1 MLKTLALAP
10 MLTSFRWLRPAVA
23 VACAALAAFVLVTA
37 LGLGAPGSRA
47 STARVPLA
55 AYVEFA
61 PHVASQLVI
70 TGFESGMRA
79 ASLVPPAGDPP
90 LPMSDFARPVAEYL
104 AYTAAQLGLMAGP
117 LRSLEASL
125 SENDRDQA
133 EQAWEDAYAR
143 YLHLGA
149 VYLEGPVAALDE
161 RIDGSPGGL
170 PGGTT
175 SPRFTGLHR
184 IEYGLWTGARPD
196 SLVGWARQLAAN
208 VAKLRALLPHVS
220 ISPLDYATRA
230 HEILEDAVRD
240 LLSGADVPWSQQGVL
255 GTAAGLAATR
265 EVVATLRPVIDMGVV
280 DTELDHLSAVIAAL
294 AAAHGGTLPSN
305 TELSQQQAETLDAAV
320 GEALEALAP
329 VPGSLET
336 AKTPTTPTIPAR
348 DVEIDR

>member
-1 MLKTLALAP
+1 L
-10 MLTSFRWLRPAVA
+10 
-23 VACAALAAFVLVTA
+23 ACAALAAFVVVTA
-37 LGLGAPGSRA
+37 LGLGASGSRPA
-47 STARVPLA
+47 TSRVPLA

-70 TGFESGMRA
+70 LGYEGGKRG
-79 ASLVPPAGDPP
+79 ASLAPPPGDKP
-90 LPMSDFARPVAEYL
+90 LPISDFDRPVAEYL
-104 AYTAAQLGLMAGP
+104 AYAATQLRLMAGP

-125 SENDRDQA
+125 SKNDRNQA
-133 EQAWEDAYAR
+133 KRAWEAAYAR

-149 VYLEGPVAALDE
+149 VYLEGPIAVLNQ

-170 PGGTT
+170 PGGTA

-184 IEYGLWTGARPD
+184 IEYGLWTGAPPD
-196 SLVGWARQLAAN
+196 SLLGWARQLSAN
-208 VAKLRALLPHVS
+208 VEELRALLPDVS

-255 GTAAGLAATR
+255 GTAAGLAATE
-265 EVVATLRPVIDMGVV
+265 EVVGTLRPLIDMSIV
-280 DTELDHLSAVIAAL
+280 DTELAHLSGVMEGL

-305 TELSQQQAETLDAAV
+305 TELSQKQSEALDAAV
-320 GEALEALAP
+320 GEALEALSQ

-336 AKTPTTPTIPAR
+336 TKLPVTPTIPAR
-348 DVEIDR
+348 DVVIDP

>member
-1 MLKTLALAP
+1 MF
-10 MLTSFRWLRPAVA
+10 TSFRWLRPALA
-23 VACAALAAFVLVTA
+23 LACAALAAFVVVTA
-37 LGLGAPGSRA
+37 LGLGASGSRPA
-47 STARVPLA
+47 TSRVPLA

-70 TGFESGMRA
+70 LGYEGGKRG
-79 ASLVPPAGDPP
+79 ASLAPPPGDKP
-90 LPMSDFARPVAEYL
+90 LPISDFDRPVAEYL
-104 AYTAAQLGLMAGP
+104 AYAATQLRLMAGP

-125 SENDRDQA
+125 SKNDRNQA
-133 EQAWEDAYAR
+133 KRAWEAAYAR

-149 VYLEGPVAALDE
+149 VYLEGPIAVLNQ

-170 PGGTT
+170 PGGTA

-184 IEYGLWTGARPD
+184 IEYGLWTGAPPD
-196 SLVGWARQLAAN
+196 SLLGWARQLSAN
-208 VAKLRALLPHVS
+208 VEELRALLPHVS

-255 GTAAGLAATR
+255 GTAAGLAATE
-265 EVVATLRPVIDMGVV
+265 EVVGTLRPLIDMSIV
-280 DTELDHLSAVIAAL
+280 DTELAHLSGVMEGL

-305 TELSQQQAETLDAAV
+305 TELSQKQSEALDAAV
-320 GEALEALAP
+320 GEALEALSQ

-336 AKTPTTPTIPAR
+336 TKLPVTPTIPAR
-348 DVEIDR
+348 DVVIDP

>member
-1 MLKTLALAP
+1 
-10 MLTSFRWLRPAVA
+10 
-23 VACAALAAFVLVTA
+23 
-37 LGLGAPGSRA
+37 
-47 STARVPLA
+47 VPLA
-55 AYVEFA
+55 AYLELA

-70 TGFESGMRA
+70 TGFEGGKRG

-90 LPMSDFARPVAEYL
+90 LPVSDFDRPVTEYL
-104 AYTAAQLGLMAGP
+104 AYAATQLGLMAGP

-125 SENDRDQA
+125 SDNDRNQS
-133 EQAWEDAYAR
+133 ERAWEAAYAR

-149 VYLEGPVAALDE
+149 VYLEGPVAVLNE
-161 RIDGSPGGL
+161 RIDGAPGGL
-170 PGGTT
+170 PGGVA

-184 IEYGLWTGARPD
+184 IEYELWTGAQPD
-196 SLVGWARQLAAN
+196 SLVGWARQLSAN
-208 VAKLRALLPHVS
+208 VQKLRALLPHVS

-255 GTAAGLAATR
+255 GTAAALVATR
-265 EVVATLRPVIDMGVV
+265 EVVATLRPLINMGVV
-280 DTELDHLSAVIAAL
+280 DTELAHLNAVLDGL

-305 TELSQQQAETLDAAV
+305 TELSQDQSEALDAAI

-336 AKTPTTPTIPAR
+336 AKLPTTPTIPAK
-348 DVEIDR
+348 DVVIDP

>member
-1 MLKTLALAP
+1 MF
-10 MLTSFRWLRPAVA
+10 TSFRWLRPALA
-23 VACAALAAFVLVTA
+23 LACAALAAFVVVTA
-37 LGLGAPGSRA
+37 LGLGASGSRPA
-47 STARVPLA
+47 TSRVPLA

-70 TGFESGMRA
+70 LGYEGGKRG
-79 ASLVPPAGDPP
+79 ASLAPPPGDKP
-90 LPMSDFARPVAEYL
+90 LPISDFDRPVAEYL
-104 AYTAAQLGLMAGP
+104 AYAATQLRLMAGP

-125 SENDRDQA
+125 SKNDRNQA
-133 EQAWEDAYAR
+133 KRAWEAAYAR

-149 VYLEGPVAALDE
+149 VYLEGPIAVLNQ

-170 PGGTT
+170 PGGTA

-184 IEYGLWTGARPD
+184 IEYGLWTGAPPD
-196 SLVGWARQLAAN
+196 SLLGWARQLSAN
-208 VAKLRALLPHVS
+208 VEELRALLPDVS

-255 GTAAGLAATR
+255 GTAAGLAATE
-265 EVVATLRPVIDMGVV
+265 EVVGTLRPLIDMSIV
-280 DTELDHLSAVIAAL
+280 DTELAHLSGVMEGL

-305 TELSQQQAETLDAAV
+305 TELSQKQSEALDAAV
-320 GEALEALAP
+320 GEALEALSQ

-336 AKTPTTPTIPAR
+336 TKLPVTPTIPAR
-348 DVEIDR
+348 DVVIDP

>member
-1 MLKTLALAP
+1 MF
-10 MLTSFRWLRPAVA
+10 TSFRWLRPALA
-23 VACAALAAFVLVTA
+23 LACAALAAFVVVTA
-37 LGLGAPGSRA
+37 LGLGASGSRPA
-47 STARVPLA
+47 TSRVPLA

-70 TGFESGMRA
+70 LGYEGGKRG
-79 ASLVPPAGDPP
+79 ASLAPPPGDKP
-90 LPMSDFARPVAEYL
+90 LPISDFDRPVAEYL
-104 AYTAAQLGLMAGP
+104 AYAATQLRLMAGP

-125 SENDRDQA
+125 SKNDRNQA
-133 EQAWEDAYAR
+133 KRAWEAAYAR

-149 VYLEGPVAALDE
+149 VYLEGPIAVLNQ

-170 PGGTT
+170 PGGTA

-184 IEYGLWTGARPD
+184 IEYGLWTGAPPD
-196 SLVGWARQLAAN
+196 SLLGWARQLSAN
-208 VAKLRALLPHVS
+208 VEELRALLPDVS

-255 GTAAGLAATR
+255 GTAAGLAATE
-265 EVVATLRPVIDMGVV
+265 EVVGTLRPLIDMSIV
-280 DTELDHLSAVIAAL
+280 DTELAHLSGVMEGL

-305 TELSQQQAETLDAAV
+305 TELSQKQSEALDAAV
-320 GEALEALAP
+320 GEALEALSQ

-336 AKTPTTPTIPAR
+336 TKLPVTPTISAR
-348 DVEIDR
+348 DVVIDP